1 MAVYIGRPPPRYPS
15 GKVVTAGFEY
25 GRSRVQ
31 YPVKDRVIPKTLY
44 KCSLFS
50 TQHLNGNTGSF
61 SRIKIGQNKL

>member
-31 YPVKDRVIPKTLY
+31 YPVKDRVIPKTL
-44 KCSLFS
+44 
-50 TQHLNGNTGSF
+50 
-61 SRIKIGQNKL
+61 